1 MSCIVTPAGSKD
13 THRETGDTEKKG
25 GPKKNEKRERGG
37 EEQREERDS
46 GGDDIDDSQRP
57 WSPSEIST
65 LGL

>member
-1 MSCIVTPAGSKD
+1 MSCIVTSAGSKD
-13 THRETGDTEKKG
+13 IHRETGDTEKKG

-46 GGDDIDDSQRP
+46 KGGDIDDPQRL
-57 WSPSEIST
+57 WSPPEIST